1 MWGDGTG
8 RPLARFG
15 GNALAG
21 AVMAALWATPTAAQE
36 TQGRA
41 SALVLRPMSLIS
53 VEPLDFGSVIP
64 SATTGFVTVAP
75 SGSVTSSGGVIAA
88 SGDARPA
95 RFAGQGSADR
105 VVIRT
110 GSNQIFLTG
119 PGTPMRVDDF
129 EIGALTGLSPIG
141 NGNNYRITATDG
153 VIGFAVGARLRVNAN
168 QTEGDYSGSFSVTFN
183 YQ

>member
-8 RPLARFG
+8 RPRARFG

-21 AVMAALWATPTAAQE
+21 AVMAALFAMPAAA
-36 TQGRA
+36 QGRA
-41 SALVLRPMSLIS
+41 SALVLRPMSLITI
-53 VEPLDFGSVIP
+53 EPLNFGSIIP
-64 SATTGFVTVAP
+64 SATTGYVTVAP
-75 SGSVTSSGGVIAA
+75 SGAVATSGGVIAV

-110 GSNQIFLTG
+110 GSNQIILTG
-119 PGTPMRVDDF
+119 PGAPMRVDDF
-129 EIGALTGLSPIG
+129 EIGALVGLSQIG
-141 NGNNYRITATDG
+141 NGNNFRITGADG
-153 VIGFAVGARLRVNAN
+153 VIGFAVGGRLRVNAN